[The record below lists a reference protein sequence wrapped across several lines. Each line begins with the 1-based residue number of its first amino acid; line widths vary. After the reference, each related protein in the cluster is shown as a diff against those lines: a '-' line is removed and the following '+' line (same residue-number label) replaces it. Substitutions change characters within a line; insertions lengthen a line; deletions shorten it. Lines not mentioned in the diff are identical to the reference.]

1 MKGWLTTQKDEQF
14 ETKCHDICATYQ
26 QALAREAAGIKTV
39 SIDEMTGVQAL
50 ERAAPTLPMKAGQ
63 VERQEFEYI
72 RHGTQTLIAGFDVAT
87 GRVMGRI
94 GDTRTEQDFADFL
107 QQLLAQESEPTPWH
121 LVMDNLNTHCSEA
134 GVRLVAKAIGYAG
147 ELGDKGKEGILQTMA
162 SRQAF
167 LTDTSHRIV
176 FHFTP
181 KHCSWL
187 NQIEIWFS
195 ILMRKVIR
203 RGNFMSKGD
212 LKMKIEQFIHYF
224 NETMAKPFRWTYQ
237 AKPLT
242 Q

>member
-1 MKGWLTTQKDEQF
+1 MKGWLTTQKDAQF

-26 QALAREAAGIKTV
+26 QALAREVAGIKTV

-50 ERAAPTLPMKAGQ
+50 ERAAPTLPMKSGQ
-63 VERQEFEYI
+63 VERQEFEYV
-72 RHGTQTLIAGFDVAT
+72 RHGTQTLIAGFNVAT
-87 GRVMGRI
+87 GQVMGRI
-94 GDTRTEQDFADFL
+94 GDTRTGQDFADFL
-107 QQLLAQESEPTPWH
+107 QQLLAQESEQTQWH

-134 GVRLVAKAIGYAG
+134 VVRLVAKAIGYAG
-147 ELGDKGKEGILQTMA
+147 ELGDKGKEGILQTITR
-162 SRQAF
+162 RQAF

-212 LKMKIEQFIHYF
+212 LKMKIEQFINYF

>member
-1 MKGWLTTQKDEQF
+1 MKGWLTTKKDEQF
-14 ETKCHDICATYQ
+14 EARCHDICATYH

-50 ERAAPTLPMKAGQ
+50 ERVAPTLPMAAGQ

-87 GRVMGRI
+87 GQVMSCI
-94 GDTRTEQDFADFL
+94 GETRTEQDFADFV
-107 QQLLAQESEPTPWH
+107 QQLLAQESEQTPWH

-134 GVRLVAKAIGYAG
+134 VVRLIAKEIGYPG
-147 ELGDKGKEGILQTMA
+147 ELGVKGKQGILQTMN

-167 LTDTSHRIV
+167 LTDPSHRIV

-203 RGNFMSKGD
+203 RGNFMSKDD
-212 LKMKIEQFIHYF
+212 LKRKIEEFIRYF
-224 NETMAKPFRWTYQ
+224 NDTLAKPFRWTYQ